1 MHRRYHLAD
10 LNAVNNWS
18 AQSLYFLNCQVL
30 VGCTTTCQ
38 PSKFRKK
45 PEISSK
51 LARNSGFQGSK
62 LAFFSQKVWKSAET
76 PEKCR
81 NTGNSRK
88 FPEFWEKSG
97 KKTGEQN
104 GLKGVFARIWV
115 EI

>member
-1 MHRRYHLAD
+1 
-10 LNAVNNWS
+10 
-18 AQSLYFLNCQVL
+18 
-30 VGCTTTCQ
+30 
-38 PSKFRKK
+38 
-45 PEISSK
+45 
-51 LARNSGFQGSK
+51 